1 MSSTIVDLTT
11 SSPPAINELLF
22 TPALGTAIDGAQCDR
37 LRATLK
43 TICSSSVE
51 ASKIARILLLVQKKT
66 PTRGHLK
73 GHSLG
78 SANGDR
84 TEEDDEDEEEE
95 EEEEDE
101 NENENENEN
110 EEEEYESAEDVTDGN
125 TTVHSGVAQ
134 KRLRSRYATCKH
146 CSEEF
151 DVTDNIELECIWH
164 DGKRAHE

>member
-1 MSSTIVDLTT
+1 MSRTIVDLTT

-43 TICSSSVE
+43 AICSSSVE
-51 ASKIARILLLVQKKT
+51 ASKIARKLLLVQKKT

-84 TEEDDEDEEEE
+84 TEEDDEEEEE
-95 EEEEDE
+95 DEDE

-110 EEEEYESAEDVTDGN
+110 EEEYESAEDVNDGN
-125 TTVHSGVAQ
+125 TTVHNGVAQ

-151 DVTDNIELECIWH
+151 NVTDNTELECIWH
-164 DGKRAHE
+164 DGKRAHEYIML